1 MALQAFTIFFTVEAV
16 LKISALGKKYFAGG
30 WNIFD
35 LVIVTVSLLDL
46 GLENV
51 DGLSVMRGVRLVRV
65 VRVLKLAQ
73 SWRTM
78 RVLLTII
85 ISTLGGQA
93 YLTIILLILIYIF
106 ALLGMQML
114 GEFYTSQHFS
124 PDPVPRWGKCS
135 SNITFSNTFFVLFL

>member
-1 MALQAFTIFFTVEAV
+1 MFTIFFLVEAL
-16 LKISALGKKYFAGG
+16 LKLTAHRRKYFHCG

-35 LVIVTVSLLDL
+35 LLIVTLSLLDL
-46 GLENV
+46 GLESF
-51 DGLSVMRGVRLVRV
+51 DGLSVMRAVRLVRV

-93 YLTIILLILIYIF
+93 YLTLILIILIYIF
-106 ALLGMQML
+106 AVLGMQIFAD
-114 GEFYTSQHFS
+114 FYTSQNFY
-124 PDPVPRWGKCS
+124 PEPVPR
-135 SNITFSNTFFVLFL
+135 

>member
-1 MALQAFTIFFTVEAV
+1 MTAH
-16 LKISALGKKYFAGG
+16 GKKYFQCG

-35 LVIVTVSLLDL
+35 LLIVAVSLLDL
-46 GLENV
+46 GLENC

-93 YLTIILLILIYIF
+93 YLTLILIILIYIF
-106 ALLGMQML
+106 AVLGMQIFAD
-114 GEFYTSQHFS
+114 FYTIQNFY
-124 PDPVPRWGKCS
+124 PEPVPR
-135 SNITFSNTFFVLFL
+135 

>member
-1 MALQAFTIFFTVEAV
+1 MFQVFTTFFLLEAV
-16 LKISALGKKYFAGG
+16 LKVTALGRKYFQSG

-35 LVIVTVSLLDL
+35 LLIVAVSLLDL
-46 GLENV
+46 GLESC
-51 DGLSVMRGVRLVRV
+51 DGLSVMRAVRLVRV

-93 YLTIILLILIYIF
+93 YLTLILIILIYIF
-106 ALLGMQML
+106 AVLGMQIF
-114 GEFYTSQHFS
+114 GDFYSRQHFY
-124 PDPVPRWGKCS
+124 PDPVPR
-135 SNITFSNTFFVLFL
+135 

>member
-1 MALQAFTIFFTVEAV
+1 MISQAFTGIFLLEAV
-16 LKISALGKKYFAGG
+16 LKISAMGRQYFKTG

-35 LVIVTVSLLDL
+35 LVIVVVSLLDL

-73 SWRTM
+73 TWRTM

-93 YLTIILLILIYIF
+93 YLTLILIILIYIF
-106 ALLGMQML
+106 AVLGMQIF
-114 GEFYTSQHFS
+114 GEFYTSYYFY
-124 PDPVPRWGKCS
+124 PEPVPR
-135 SNITFSNTFFVLFL
+135 